1 MKDKASNRESFLKS
15 RYTEKV
21 ARETFDNIVSEQDAL
36 ISEYDLNRTGLLK
49 SKAKRYFQVDIEGEG
64 IRGTLTVLKYMRF
77 LDMKE
82 LQNMKRRK
90 QYQIYNRVVFGNI
103 YGGYIPQLR
112 YGFTD
117 SVKQELAQEYK
128 IEL

>member
-1 MKDKASNRESFLKS
+1 MKDTAANRQSFLKS

-21 ARETFDNIVSEQDAL
+21 TREVFDNILSEQDAA
-36 ISEYDLNRTGLLK
+36 IAEYDLNRTGLLK
-49 SKAKRYFQVDIEGEG
+49 SRARRFFQVDIEGEG
-64 IRGTLTVLKYMRF
+64 IKGTLSVLKYLRF

-82 LQNMKRRK
+82 LQNMKRR
-90 QYQIYNRVVFGNI
+90 QRYSLYNRIVFGNI

-117 SVKQELAQEYK
+117 TVKQELAQEYK